1 MLRLFKAGNYVYFSN
16 MANELT
22 DRAFWTSYWES
33 KTDLACTIPKNYLFH
48 EVFENIVATKNS
60 KTAIE
65 LGGFPGYY
73 TVFLKKQLGISK
85 ATLLDYFIHPGLIKQ
100 LCQANE
106 LAPSDIEII
115 ETDLFAYTPTSSYDL
130 VLSCGLIEHFKDT
143 RDILD
148 RHVQFMKTGGSL
160 VVTLPNFR
168 GMNGWVQKTFD
179 KENYD
184 KHELA
189 CMDPALLRTLLEE
202 LGLSVQQAGYYG
214 KFSVWLEK
222 KDSQSELAKLFVKGI
237 WVLGKVWSK
246 LFPFE
251 SKALSPY
258 ILVVAEKR

>member
-60 KTAIE
+60 ETAIE

-73 TVFLKKQLGISK
+73 TVFLKKHLGISK

-100 LCQANE
+100 LCQANA

-115 ETDLFAYTPTSSYDL
+115 ETDLFAYNPTNSYDL

-179 KENYD
+179 KQNYE
-184 KHELA
+184 KHEIA
-189 CMDPALLRTLLEE
+189 FMDPKLLRSLLEE
-202 LGLSVQQAGYYG
+202 LGLSVQKAGYYG

-222 KDSQSELAKLFVKGI
+222 KDSQSALAKLFVKVI

-246 LFPFE
+246 ILPFE